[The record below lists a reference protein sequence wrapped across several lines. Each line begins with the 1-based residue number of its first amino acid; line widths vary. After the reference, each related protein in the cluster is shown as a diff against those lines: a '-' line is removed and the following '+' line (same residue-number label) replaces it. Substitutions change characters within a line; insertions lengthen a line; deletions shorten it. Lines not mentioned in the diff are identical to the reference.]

1 MEWNFELE
9 EEWLALTEDDPE
21 LLESHQLKRL
31 AELEGPRN
39 DFVRKALQAKTQ
51 TA

>member
-21 LLESHQLKRL
+21 LLESQS
-31 AELEGPRN
+31 AE
-39 DFVRKALQAKTQ
+39 KAGGTGRA
-51 TA
+51 AE

>member
-9 EEWLALTEDDPE
+9 EEW